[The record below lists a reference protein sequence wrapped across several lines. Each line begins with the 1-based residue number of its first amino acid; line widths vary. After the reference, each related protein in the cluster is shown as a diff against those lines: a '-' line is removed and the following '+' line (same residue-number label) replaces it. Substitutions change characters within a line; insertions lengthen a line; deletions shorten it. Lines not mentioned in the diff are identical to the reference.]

1 MTHPLPPNKKEKI
14 TAAQNPS
21 HDKSL
26 PIEKRL
32 ADFLG
37 KYHILLNGVN
47 AHEPFYLKYE
57 GKPNVRCDDDEKQRI
72 IEFVNLLLSQA
83 KQKEK
88 EICILH
94 FGSKGG
100 RDMSTLFA
108 WGENPGANCSCK
120 NNWELFKGKTE
131 KVMFIVTYDRVDR
144 DPTETF
150 SSKKELDEWLKQT
163 KENKNIIYDSIKVYE
178 VGKQYNVKVT
188 YALREVK

>member
-1 MTHPLPPNKKEKI
+1 MKFKIGDEVKVTKAYIDTHLVGKILPITKI
-14 TAAQNPS
+14 DGENVFVKGS
-21 HDKSL
+21 ISYWENGKWLKLIKSL
-26 PIEKRL
+26 
-32 ADFLG
+32 
-37 KYHILLNGVN
+37 N
-47 AHEPFYLKYE
+47 LKHME
-57 GKPNVRCDDDEKQRI
+57 FKAGQRVKI
-72 IEFVNLLLSQA
+72 KVDCSDC
-83 KQKEK
+83 KKG

-108 WGENPGANCSCK
+108 WGKNPGANCSCK

-188 YALREVK
+188 YALKEVK

>member
-88 EICILH
+88 EICICSAIKFTNGKIYRGH
-94 FGSKGG
+94 RHGDCYWTAMMSGIDVKREIGEQGFVTSNNRFVG
-100 RDMSTLFA
+100 RTEGRKLQDAAGIKSVDTEGYRGNTLFS
-108 WGENPGANCSCK
+108 ED
-120 NNWELFKGKTE
+120 L
-131 KVMFIVTYDRVDR
+131 Y
-144 DPTETF
+144 
-150 SSKKELDEWLKQT
+150 
-163 KENKNIIYDSIKVYE
+163 
-178 VGKQYNVKVT
+178 
-188 YALREVK
+188 